1 MRRRKEKYGGW
12 RSALAARNEVE
23 GMKGHL
29 DAEQLKSMD
38 YKSLQALA
46 KDMGVSAAGKAE
58 DIIARIVAVEV
69 DVPEENELTEEEKA
83 AAEAARQ
90 EEERAAGGQTVE
102 EAEDTAGEPQTGQET
117 TEEGAAEETAK
128 DAKKPQEE
136 AEKAAGLVK
145 VKAVT
150 RFLDKQLNQI
160 KDAGEAYSVSGERA
174 AELVAAGVAE
184 IVG

>member
-1 MRRRKEKYGGW
+1 
-12 RSALAARNEVE
+12 
-23 GMKGHL
+23 MKGHL

-58 DIIARIVAVEV
+58 DIIARIAAVEV

-90 EEERAAGGQTVE
+90 EEERAAAERAAREQAEAAQAAKEAAEKKARE
-102 EAEDTAGEPQTGQET
+102 EAEA
-117 TEEGAAEETAK
+117 
-128 DAKKPQEE
+128 
-136 AEKAAGLVK
+136 AAGLVK

-160 KDAGEAYSVSGERA
+160 KDAGEAYSVSKERA
-174 AELVAAGVAE
+174 EELAAAGVAE

>member
-1 MRRRKEKYGGW
+1 
-12 RSALAARNEVE
+12 
-23 GMKGHL
+23 MKGHL

-58 DIIARIVAVEV
+58 DIIARIAAVEV

-83 AAEAARQ
+83 LFEAEAAR
-90 EEERAAGGQTVE
+90 
-102 EAEDTAGEPQTGQET
+102 
-117 TEEGAAEETAK
+117 
-128 DAKKPQEE
+128 QEE

-160 KDAGEAYSVSGERA
+160 KDAGEAYSVSRERA
-174 AELVAAGVAE
+174 AELAAAGVAE

>member
-1 MRRRKEKYGGW
+1 
-12 RSALAARNEVE
+12 
-23 GMKGHL
+23 
-29 DAEQLKSMD
+29 MD

-90 EEERAAGGQTVE
+90 EEERAAAERAAREQAE
-102 EAEDTAGEPQTGQET
+102 AAQAAKEAEEKA
-117 TEEGAAEETAK
+117 AAERAAREQA
-128 DAKKPQEE
+128 E
-136 AEKAAGLVK
+136 AAAGLVK

-160 KDAGEAYSVSGERA
+160 KDAGEAYSVSKERA

-184 IVG
+184 IQ

>member
-1 MRRRKEKYGGW
+1 
-12 RSALAARNEVE
+12 
-23 GMKGHL
+23 MKGHL

-58 DIIARIVAVEV
+58 EIIARIVAVEV
-69 DVPEENELTEEEKA
+69 DVPEESQLTEEEKA
-83 AAEAARQ
+83 LFEAEAARQ

-117 TEEGAAEETAK
+117 TEEGAAEETTK

-160 KDAGEAYSVSGERA
+160 KDAGEAYSVSRERA
-174 AELVAAGVAE
+174 AELAAAGVAE

>member
-1 MRRRKEKYGGW
+1 
-12 RSALAARNEVE
+12 
-23 GMKGHL
+23 MKGHL

-58 DIIARIVAVEV
+58 DIIGRITAVEV
-69 DVPEENELTEEEKA
+69 DVPEESELTEEEKA

-90 EEERAAGGQTVE
+90 EEERAAAERAAREQAEAAQAAKEAEEKAEAEKKARE
-102 EAEDTAGEPQTGQET
+102 EAEA
-117 TEEGAAEETAK
+117 
-128 DAKKPQEE
+128 
-136 AEKAAGLVK
+136 AAGLVK

-160 KDAGEAYSVSGERA
+160 KDAGEAYSVSKERA

-184 IVG
+184 IQ

>member
-1 MRRRKEKYGGW
+1 
-12 RSALAARNEVE
+12 
-23 GMKGHL
+23 
-29 DAEQLKSMD
+29 MD

-58 DIIARIVAVEV
+58 DIIARIAAVEV
-69 DVPEENELTEEEKA
+69 DAGELTEEEKA
-83 AAEAARQ
+83 LFDAEAAGQ
-90 EEERAAGGQTVE
+90 AEATQAAK

-117 TEEGAAEETAK
+117 TEEGAAEENTK

-136 AEKAAGLVK
+136 AGKAAGMVK

>member
-1 MRRRKEKYGGW
+1 
-12 RSALAARNEVE
+12 
-23 GMKGHL
+23 MKGHL

-58 DIIARIVAVEV
+58 DIIAGITAVEV

-90 EEERAAGGQTVE
+90 EEERAAAERAAREQAEAAQAAKEAEEKAEAEKKARE
-102 EAEDTAGEPQTGQET
+102 EAEA
-117 TEEGAAEETAK
+117 
-128 DAKKPQEE
+128 
-136 AEKAAGLVK
+136 AAGLVK

-160 KDAGEAYSVSGERA
+160 KDAGEAYSVSKERA

-184 IVG
+184 IQ

>member
-1 MRRRKEKYGGW
+1 MP
-12 RSALAARNEVE
+12 ALAARNEVK

-58 DIIARIVAVEV
+58 DIIARIAAVEV
-69 DVPEENELTEEEKA
+69 DVPEGELTEEEKA
-83 AAEAARQ
+83 LFDAEAAGQ
-90 EEERAAGGQTVE
+90 AEATQAAK

-117 TEEGAAEETAK
+117 TEEGAAEENTK

-136 AEKAAGLVK
+136 AGKAAGLVK